1 MYLTMKENVSRKYG
15 IQNLAHTVIQHVQ
28 LIYDVLNTIFT
39 SFGVKS
45 GLRDLK
51 WYRSFKRMW
60 IDFTNFVFISFHSR
74 SHPLESVRMKIST
87 TFDVKVYPK
96 FKL

>member
-51 WYRSFKRMW
+51 WYVVVLNVCGLILLILCSFR
-60 IDFTNFVFISFHSR
+60 FTLAHIH
-74 SHPLESVRMKIST
+74 L
-87 TFDVKVYPK
+87 KV
-96 FKL
+96 